1 MSTIQ
6 IVSAPPY
13 QEVTW
18 HQINWAKCHRTVR
31 RLQAR
36 IVKATQENRRHDA
49 KTLERLLTRSFA
61 GKAIA
66 VRRVTENPGKHTPG
80 VDGKTW
86 STPESKSAAILS
98 LSRRGYKPLPLR
110 RVYIPKSNNKMRP
123 LGIPTM
129 KDRAMQALYLL
140 ALEPV
145 SETTADLNSYGFRPE
160 RSTAD
165 AIAQCFI
172 ALGKTK
178 SPQWI
183 LEGDIRGC
191 FDNINHDWLV
201 THIPMDKVILQKWL
215 KAGFIDKQTLYP
227 TEAGTPQG
235 GVISPVL
242 ANMTLD
248 GLERELANRFKRT
261 ERMQRVHQVNMVR
274 YADDFIITAK
284 SKELLE
290 DEVKPLVEKFLMT
303 RGLELSKEKTRI
315 THIEEGFDFLGQN
328 VRKYKDK
335 LLIMPSRKNIKAF
348 LDKVRGIVKGNMTI
362 KQEGLI
368 DFLNPV
374 IRGWANYHKHIV
386 AKKTFQ
392 SVDHQ
397 IHKLL
402 WRWVKR
408 RHPNKGARWIK
419 EKYFTQVG
427 NREWMFSLK
436 RVQQDT
442 SETLPIRPLFKAT
455 SVKITRHTKIRA
467 EANPFDPQWET
478 YFEKRLDVKMVGNLG
493 GRRKLLYLWKEQDGI
508 CPVCYEKITSLTQWH
523 CHHLVERAKGGL
535 DKLNN
540 MVLLHPNCHRQVHS
554 QGLKVVKPVPQKGL

>member
-1 MSTIQ
+1 MSTKQ
-6 IVSAPPY
+6 IVSAPPCR
-13 QEVTW
+13 EVGW

-36 IVKATQENRRHDA
+36 IVKATQEDRRHDA

-61 GKAIA
+61 GRAIA
-66 VRRVTENPGKHTPG
+66 IRRVTENPGKRTPG

-86 STPESKSAAILS
+86 STPESKSAAILF
-98 LSRRGYKPLPLR
+98 LNRRGYKPLPLR

-145 SETTADLNSYGFRPE
+145 AETTADLNSYGFRTE

-165 AIAQCFI
+165 AVAQCFNT
-172 ALGKTK
+172 LGKK
-178 SPQWI
+178 ASPQWI
-183 LEGDIRGC
+183 LEGDIRSC
-191 FDNINHDWLV
+191 FDNINHDWLI
-201 THIPMDKVILQKWL
+201 TNIPMDKVILQKWL

-248 GLERELANRFKRT
+248 GLERELAKRFKRT
-261 ERMQRVHQVNMVR
+261 ERMQCIYQVNMVR

-284 SKELLE
+284 SKELLW
-290 DEVKPLVEKFLMT
+290 DEVKPLVERFLIT

-328 VRKYKDK
+328 IRKYKGK

-348 LDKVRGIVKGNMTI
+348 LEKVRGIVKGNMTI

-368 DFLNPV
+368 DLLNPI

-386 AKKTFQ
+386 AKRTFR

-419 EKYFTQVG
+419 EKYFTKVG

-436 RVQQDT
+436 RVQQDRNK
-442 SETLPIRPLFKAT
+442 TLPIRPLFKAT
-455 SVKITRHTKIRA
+455 SVKITRHTKVRA
-467 EANPFDPQWET
+467 EANPFDPKWET

-508 CPVCYEKITSLTQWH
+508 CPICYEKITSLTQWH

-535 DKLNN
+535 DKLTN

-554 QGLKVVKPVPQKGL
+554 QGLKVVKPAPQKGL